1 MPSGYTVT
9 NRSTTGCYTC
19 KRRKKKCDERQP
31 TCLRC
36 EKAGKECEGY
46 ASLENPD
53 SRGLMRRTRL
63 APAPSH
69 TTEKTTSSS
78 KPPENRTAPS
88 ASFNAANL
96 PPVSQFISHEY
107 PYYVPPDPRSDHW
120 DFDRLVALRLIDQQH
135 ISSYDSPSPPSSSSS
150 VDPVQYYPPAN
161 PPSRVH
167 PYPPQ
172 SSLFVVPRGSNQS
185 QTSYGLVPLESHRPE
200 PIQSWRAGIVYGP
213 TWLPPSPTTS
223 SDEDEKSVPTEDDD
237 PEGAK
242 IADAMCT
249 VPVLNASTQNNAL
262 PFVLQCYAR
271 WVNFVVF
278 DPLRVVGAMKD
289 SVIHQFSTSEAAR
302 SRIILLANILG
313 MLGKSPGSTSRNTSI
328 VEALTTEAHR
338 AIKRFQ
344 EKDPDPRR
352 EMDMDDASKALDLM
366 MEMIIIKR
374 LTSPL
379 ATVLT
384 LMEVAAP
391 VFRRA
396 CPDPPKQLV
405 NLPNILLSRNINLQ
419 NFVVIDILL
428 SVTMARPML
437 FKYDTT
443 YTPDTYRRMMSG
455 ECGFEW
461 LYGIPDQF
469 IILFAW
475 INSLAEDYG
484 PSVDPQ
490 HVVRI
495 EESIRE
501 AKTRALS
508 SPGADPVRT
517 IRRTAVQECW
527 RQTMYAYLYLVLCG
541 ARADDPRVVKAV
553 KSFARLVNG
562 VEAGRNP
569 DFFLFIPIITIGAFL
584 QREQDRELIRSRLLG
599 LRECS
604 IPGIAGN
611 VCLRAL
617 AEVWKQA
624 DLKQQAPKWSDLTA
638 AYYRLIHV

>member
-63 APAPSH
+63 APSH
-69 TTEKTTSSS
+69 ATEKPANSS
-78 KPPENRTAPS
+78 KPPENRAPP
-88 ASFNAANL
+88 APPPNPNPNQL
-96 PPVSQFISHEY
+96 PAPQFIPHEY
-107 PYYVPPDPRSDHW
+107 PYYPPPDPRNNPW
-120 DFDRLVALRLIDQQH
+120 DVVALRLMDQQF
-135 ISSYDSPSPPSSSSS
+135 IPSYDSPSPPSSSSS
-150 VDPVQYYPPAN
+150 FDPVQYYPPAN
-161 PPSRVH
+161 PPLRVH

-172 SSLFVVPRGSNQS
+172 SSLFLVPRGANRS
-185 QTSYGLVPLESHRPE
+185 QVSYGSVPLELHRSE
-200 PIQSWRAGIVYGP
+200 PTQSRYAGATYGP
-213 TWLPPSPTTS
+213 SWPPPSPTTS
-223 SDEDEKSVPTEDDD
+223 SDEDDRSVPTEDDD
-237 PEGAK
+237 PEGVK
-242 IADAMCT
+242 ITTAMCT
-249 VPVLNASTQNNAL
+249 VPVLDSNTQNNAL

-278 DPLRVVGAMKD
+278 DPLRVIGAMKD
-289 SVIHQFSTSEAAR
+289 SVLQQFSSSEAAR
-302 SRIILLANILG
+302 SRIILVANILG
-313 MLGKSPGSTSRNTSI
+313 VLGKAPGNTPRSTSI
-328 VEALTTEAHR
+328 VESLTTEAHR
-338 AIKRFQ
+338 AIIRFQ
-344 EKDPDPRR
+344 EKEPDPYR
-352 EMDMDDASKALDLM
+352 ERDMANASKALDLM
-366 MEMIIIKR
+366 MEAKQMILIKR
-374 LTSPL
+374 FASPL

-384 LMEVAAP
+384 LMEFAAP

-405 NLPNILLSRNINLQ
+405 NIPNVLLSGNINLQ

-443 YTPDTYRRMMSG
+443 YTPDTYRRMMGG

-469 IILFAW
+469 IVLFAW

-484 PSVDPQ
+484 PNVDPQ
-490 HVVRI
+490 YVIRI
-495 EESIRE
+495 EDTIRE
-501 AKTRALS
+501 AKTRAS
-508 SPGADPVRT
+508 GAPGADPVRT

-541 ARADDPRVVKAV
+541 VRADDPRVTKAI
-553 KSFARLVNG
+553 KSFVRLVNG

-569 DFFLFIPIITIGAFL
+569 DFFLFIPIITIGAFV
-584 QREQDRELIRSRLLG
+584 QKEQDRELIRTRLLG

-617 AEVWKQA
+617 IEVWKQA
-624 DLKQQAPKWSDLTA
+624 DLEQQAPRWSDLTA